1 MNCKIVFLLTALIGQ
16 SLTQGIY
23 AHTRSSQD
31 HCPPMQFYAGI
42 VGGIERMNGRRTDS
56 LTENVA
62 GASTVSTYAQNLR
75 MLENNATLT
84 FLGGFLWKLPT
95 LPVVMGPEF
104 FFGRGNASSNVTDTR
119 LDPGGVNY
127 RFYSTD
133 FQRKFFYGGLIRIGH
148 NFCDDYVV
156 SLSFGIDRSQ
166 FLTKRILA
174 LDPLAKATVIRRTK
188 GFNGFLYGVGLER
201 RFKHVIVG
209 IDLKLTQYRRQL
221 TEDPVRITTGP
232 ANTQL
237 SVRPIIYSAGI
248 RLCYRF

>member
-1 MNCKIVFLLTALIGQ
+1 MNRKIILLLTALSGQ
-16 SLTQGIY
+16 FLTQSAY
-23 AHTRSSQD
+23 AYTDSSQK
-31 HCPPMQFYAGI
+31 HCPPLQFYAGM

-56 LTENVA
+56 LSETFGGVPI
-62 GASTVSTYAQNLR
+62 TSTYAENLR

-95 LPVVMGPEF
+95 LPVLVGPEF
-104 FFGRGNASSNVTDTR
+104 FFGRGNATSNVTDTR
-119 LDPGGVNY
+119 LNPAGANY

-133 FQRKFFYGGLIRIGH
+133 VQRKFFYGGLIRIGH
-148 NFCDDYVV
+148 NFCNDYVV

-174 LDPLAKATVIRRTK
+174 IDPLARATVIKRTK

-201 RFKHVIVG
+201 SFKHVIVG

-221 TEDPVRITTGP
+221 TEDPVSITTGP
-232 ANTQL
+232 ANTNL